1 MVQDINAW
9 IAVTIFVIAYAL
21 IVSERVHR
29 AVVALAGAAA
39 IVFAGVISQDRAVA
53 AIDFNTIGLLVGM
66 MIIVAVTRRSGVFEF
81 LAVLAAQVARGEPRR
96 ILAALAAVTAVL
108 SAFLDNVT
116 AVFLVVPVT
125 FAITRT
131 LQLRPFPFLVAEIIA
146 SNIGGT
152 ATLIGDPPNIMISGP
167 AGLGFVDFL
176 VNLAPV
182 AAVVFLVT
190 IPLLILIYRR
200 RMVADPELQAAVMRM
215 EPGQYLHDR
224 PLLYKSLTV
233 LGLTIVGFTLHQFV
247 HLPTATIALGGAAL
261 LLLIT
266 GGKPDELLRE
276 VEWGTIFFFAGL
288 FVLVGALEETGVI
301 RLVARLTLELTGGDL
316 ILTGLLV
323 LWVAALASTVVDN
336 IPFVAA
342 MIPLLHEVGRLG
354 GIADLEPLW
363 WSLAL
368 GACLGGNGSL
378 VGAAANVVVA
388 GLAEKHGYPM
398 RFLRYLAAGFP
409 LMVLSVA
416 ISTAY
421 LLLFHLR

>member
-1 MVQDINAW
+1 MQGIDAY
-9 IAVTIFVIAYAL
+9 IAVGVFVAAYAM
-21 IVSERVHR
+21 IVAERVHR
-29 AVVALAGAAA
+29 AVVALTGAAVV
-39 IVFAGVISQDRAVA
+39 VFTGVLTQERAVA

-81 LAVLAAQVARGEPRR
+81 LAVFAARLARGEPWK
-96 ILAALAAVTAVL
+96 ILVALAVVTAVL

-125 FAITRT
+125 LAITRT
-131 LQLRPFPFLVAEIIA
+131 LQLRPLPFLVAEIMA

-167 AGLGFVDFL
+167 AGLGFVDFI

-182 AAVVFLVT
+182 AAAVFVVTV
-190 IPLLILIYRR
+190 PLLVLIFRR
-200 RMVADPELQAAVMRM
+200 RLVADPELQAAILKMR
-215 EPGQYLHDR
+215 PQDYLHDR

-233 LGLTIVGFTLHQFV
+233 LGLTIIGFILHQFV
-247 HLPTATIALGGAAL
+247 HLPPASIALGGAAIL
-261 LLLIT
+261 LLVT
-266 GGKPDELLRE
+266 GSEPEDVLRDI
-276 VEWGTIFFFAGL
+276 EWGTIFFFAGL

-301 RLVARLTLELTGGDL
+301 RLVAQLTLDLTGGEVVA
-316 ILTGLLV
+316 TGLLI
-323 LWVAALASTVVDN
+323 LWVAALASTIVDN

-342 MIPLLHEVGRLG
+342 MIPLLQEVGRLG
-354 GIADLEPLW
+354 GVADLEPLW

-388 GLAEKHGYPM
+388 GLAEKHGYPI
-398 RFLRYLAAGFP
+398 RFVRYLAVGFP
-409 LMVLSVA
+409 LMLLSIV
-416 ISTAY
+416 ISTGY
-421 LLLFHLR
+421 LLVFTFR